1 MKPRLILPG
10 ALALAA
16 MWVPTMAT
24 AQEVGI
30 AGGWNTATLVFDPAQ
45 DRLRGPDHRPGFL
58 VGAFIRSPLHRRAD
72 VRAEF
77 FVSQKGVKQL
87 FRLGDELVLTDF
99 EVPVLIQVNLHQ
111 PDASG
116 VHLFAGRRSPLPWQ
130 PRITTRARPRMRS
143 TIWTGRRMSG

>member
-77 FVSQKGVKQL
+77 S
-87 FRLGDELVLTDF
+87 
-99 EVPVLIQVNLHQ
+99 
-111 PDASG
+111 
-116 VHLFAGRRSPLPWQ
+116 
-130 PRITTRARPRMRS
+130 
-143 TIWTGRRMSG
+143 